1 MSIREVK
8 AEKVKSI
15 CRSERFFL
23 IFHVWT
29 RLVVVV
35 VSTNAERKHVEGA
48 ARALVQ
54 KQAQARTVRDTLI
67 QTHTHTLGTHTY
79 GTQTTANAD
88 TIHVDDV
95 ACIGFCLARPK
106 PKTKH
111 ARTCSTSGCRCPASP
126 PTTCLG

>member
-29 RLVVVV
+29 RHVVAVI

-48 ARALVQ
+48 ARALAQ
-54 KQAQARTVRDTLI
+54 KQAQARTVRDTL
-67 QTHTHTLGTHTY
+67 THTHTHTAHTHTAHRLQRMRIQF
-79 GTQTTANAD
+79 T
-88 TIHVDDV
+88 
-95 ACIGFCLARPK
+95 
-106 PKTKH
+106 
-111 ARTCSTSGCRCPASP
+111 
-126 PTTCLG
+126 